1 MITEQISRGDD
12 YDKIKRVICIV
23 ITDFT
28 FLEEETDYHNV
39 YRWRNIK
46 SGNEFT
52 NLIELN
58 TLEIPKLPVE
68 ADKTKLWDWMC
79 FLKSE
84 TEEEFEM
91 IATRNPQIGKAV
103 AVLMDLSADERT
115 RMIEESRE
123 KARRDWSSRMK
134 GARQEGILI
143 GEQIGIEK
151 ADQKWQSQ
159 AQQWQSQ
166 AQQWQSQTQQWQ
178 SKEAD
183 YQRQLEEAQRK
194 LAQYEASGRNA

>member
-1 MITEQISRGDD
+1 MKQAVEMR
-12 YDKIKRVICIV
+12 
-23 ITDFT
+23 
-28 FLEEETDYHNV
+28 
-39 YRWRNIK
+39 
-46 SGNEFT
+46 
-52 NLIELN
+52 
-58 TLEIPKLPVE
+58 KL
-68 ADKTKLWDWMC
+68 
-79 FLKSE
+79 
-84 TEEEFEM
+84 
-91 IATRNPQIGKAV
+91 GKAV

-123 KARRDWSSRMK
+123 KARRDWRSRMK

-151 ADQKWQSQ
+151 ADQKWQSK
-159 AQQWQSQ
+159 AQK
-166 AQQWQSQTQQWQ
+166 WQ